1 MNDFMRGNMPEGEE
15 APPPGVRTMAI
26 VRWVILAGVVLA
38 ALYTLSLA
46 FLPARSGATA
56 VKDESAGDG
65 HAGHEHAGK
74 YYCPMHPQIVSDQPG
89 QCPICSMTLV
99 PMKQGGATAATSTPP
114 TVPGLASVDAP
125 ADRVQAI
132 GIRVEAAQRSDL
144 APSLRAV
151 ARIAADESRLAR
163 IHVRFGGYVEKLF
176 VAEQGAPVKKGQPLA
191 AIYSDEVFRI
201 EQELLQ
207 AKDWGDGLA
216 DRARQRLRVLGMSQD
231 EISAMVG
238 RGKPDEVVTIRSPVA
253 GYVVALNVVQ
263 GDRVDPDRELFE
275 VADPS
280 RVWAIADVYERDL
293 ARVKPGLAA
302 ALTLDAYPGKRFDGR
317 IEYVYPRLESE
328 TRTLPVRVAFA
339 NAQGS
344 LKPGLFGTVEIRL
357 PGKKG
362 VTVPSEAV
370 IDTGDRRYVF
380 VEASPGHF
388 DPRVVT
394 TGERS
399 GERIEILDG
408 VAVGERV
415 ASSGNFFIDSESRLK
430 ASIAQAPT
438 AAPSGGAKV
447 SPPPGSGP
455 DCDSEFDAAGM
466 PDKYQQCKS
475 CERIHR
481 GMGTME
487 ADCKNAIPK
496 PWRKP

>member
-1 MNDFMRGNMPEGEE
+1 MNDATRNPIPEGEE
-15 APPPGVRTMAI
+15 GPPPGVRTMAI

-38 ALYTLSLA
+38 ALYTLGLA

-56 VKDESAGDG
+56 PGGE
-65 HAGHEHAGK
+65 HAGHEHATK

-99 PMKQGGATAATSTPP
+99 PMTEGAATPASTAPA
-114 TVPGLASVDAP
+114 VPGLASVAAP

-132 GIRVEAAQRSDL
+132 GIRVEPARRSPL
-144 APSLRAV
+144 ALTLRAV
-151 ARIAADESRLAR
+151 ARIEADESRLAR

-176 VAEQGAPVKKGQPLA
+176 VAEQGAPVRKGQPLA
-191 AIYSDEVFRI
+191 AIYSDEVFRV

-207 AKDWGDGLA
+207 ARDWGDGLA
-216 DRARQRLRVLGMSQD
+216 DRARQRLRVLGISPG
-231 EISAMVG
+231 EIAAMVR
-238 RGKPDEVVTIRSPVA
+238 RGKPDEAVTIRSPVS
-253 GYVVALNVVQ
+253 GYVVALNVIQ

-275 VADPS
+275 VADLS

-317 IEYVYPRLESE
+317 IEYVYPRLDTE
-328 TRTLPVRVAFA
+328 TRTLRVRVALP

-344 LKPGLFGTVEIRL
+344 LKPGLFGAVEIRL
-357 PGKKG
+357 PPKDG
-362 VTVPSEAV
+362 VTVPAEAA

-380 VEASPGHF
+380 VETAPGRF
-388 DPRVVT
+388 DPRVVVP
-394 TGERS
+394 GEHS
-399 GERIEILDG
+399 GDRIEILEG
-408 VAVGERV
+408 IAEGERV
-415 ASSGNFFIDSESRLK
+415 ASSGNFFIDSESRLR
-430 ASIAQAPT
+430 ASIAQAPAPP
-438 AAPSGGAKV
+438 AAPGAPRPA
-447 SPPPGSGP
+447 PPPGSGP
-455 DCDSEFDAAGM
+455 DCDTDFDVAGL
-466 PDKYQQCKS
+466 PDKYQQCKA

>member
-1 MNDFMRGNMPEGEE
+1 MNDVSRGPTPEGEE
-15 APPPGVRTMAI
+15 GPPPGVRTMAI

-38 ALYTLSLA
+38 AIYTLALA
-46 FLPARSGATA
+46 FLPSRSGATA
-56 VKDESAGDG
+56 ASGEY
-65 HAGHEHAGK
+65 AGHEHATK

-99 PMKQGGATAATSTPP
+99 VMKEGGSVPAPASNAPV
-114 TVPGLASVDAP
+114 VPGLAPVDAP
-125 ADRVQAI
+125 PDRVQAI
-132 GIRVEAAQRSDL
+132 GIRVETAQRSPL

-176 VAEQGAPVKKGQPLA
+176 VAEQGAPVRKGQPLA
-191 AIYSDEVFRI
+191 AIYSDEIFRI

-216 DRARQRLRVLGMSQD
+216 DRARQRLRVLGIAPE
-231 EISAMVG
+231 EIAAMVK
-238 RGKPDEVVTIRSPVA
+238 RGKPDEVVTIRSPVE
-253 GYVVALNVVQ
+253 GYVVALSVVQ

-275 VADPS
+275 VADLS
-280 RVWAIADVYERDL
+280 RVWAVADVYERDL
-293 ARVKPGLAA
+293 GRVKQGLAA
-302 ALTLDAYPGKRFDGR
+302 VLTLDAYPGKRFDGR
-317 IEYVYPRLESE
+317 IEYVYPRLDSE

-339 NAQGS
+339 NAQGA

-357 PGKKG
+357 SAKDG
-362 VTVPSEAV
+362 VTVPAEAV

-380 VEASPGHF
+380 VETAPGHF

-394 TGERS
+394 MGERTGERA
-399 GERIEILDG
+399 EILDG
-408 VAVGERV
+408 IAEGERV

-430 ASIAQAPT
+430 ASIAQAP
-438 AAPSGGAKV
+438 APPAVPSASK
-447 SPPPGSGP
+447 SPQPPGSGP
-455 DCDSEFDAAGM
+455 DCDTDFDASGM
-466 PDKYQQCKS
+466 PDKYQQCKA

-496 PWRKP
+496 PWRNP

>member
-1 MNDFMRGNMPEGEE
+1 MNDDTREPMPEGEE

-26 VRWVILAGVVLA
+26 VRWVLLAGVVLA
-38 ALYTLSLA
+38 ALYTLGLA
-46 FLPARSGATA
+46 FLPSRSGAAAT
-56 VKDESAGDG
+56 KDE
-65 HAGHEHAGK
+65 HAGHEHATR
-74 YYCPMHPQIVSDQPG
+74 YSCPMHPQIVSEQPG

-99 PMKQGGATAATSTPP
+99 PMKEAATPAATSTTPA
-114 TVPGLASVDAP
+114 VPGLAPVEAP
-125 ADRVQAI
+125 PDRIQAI
-132 GIRVEAAQRSDL
+132 GIRVEAARRAPL

-163 IHVRFGGYVEKLF
+163 IHVRFGGYVEKLY
-176 VAEQGAPVKKGQPLA
+176 VAEQGTPVRKGQPLA

-216 DRARQRLRVLGMSQD
+216 ERARQRLRVLGISPD
-231 EISAMVG
+231 EIAAMVR
-238 RGKPDEVVTIRSPVA
+238 RGKPDEAVTIRSPAA

-275 VADPS
+275 VADLS

-302 ALTLDAYPGKRFDGR
+302 TLLLDAYPGERFDGR
-317 IEYVYPRLESE
+317 IEYVYPRLDSE

-339 NAQGS
+339 NAQGA

-357 PGKKG
+357 LAKSG

-380 VEASPGHF
+380 VETAPGHF
-388 DPRVVT
+388 EPRVVT
-394 TGERS
+394 MGERS
-399 GERIEILDG
+399 GDQAEILEG
-408 VAVGERV
+408 VAEGERV

-430 ASIAQAPT
+430 ASIAQAPMAIGASGEAK
-438 AAPSGGAKV
+438 AAPPA
-447 SPPPGSGP
+447 GSGP
-455 DCDSEFDAAGM
+455 DCYADFDPSGM
-466 PDKYQQCKS
+466 PDKYQQCKA

-487 ADCKNAIPK
+487 ADCKKAIAK

>member
-1 MNDFMRGNMPEGEE
+1 MNDLTRESMPEGEE
-15 APPPGVRTMAI
+15 APPRGVRTMAI

-46 FLPARSGATA
+46 FLPARSSATA
-56 VKDESAGDG
+56 PKDE

-89 QCPICSMTLV
+89 QCPICSMSLV
-99 PMKQGGATAATSTPP
+99 PMKQGASPPPAAANMNPA
-114 TVPGLASVDAP
+114 VPGLSSVDAP

-132 GIRVEAAQRSDL
+132 GIRVEAAQRGAL

-151 ARIAADESRLAR
+151 ARIAADESRLSR
-163 IHVRFGGYVEKLF
+163 IHVRFGGYVERLF
-176 VAEQGAPVKKGQPLA
+176 VAEQGAPVKRGQPLA

-216 DRARQRLRVLGMSQD
+216 DRARQRLRALGIGLD
-231 EISAMVG
+231 EIAAVAQ
-238 RGKPDEVVTIRSPVA
+238 RGKPSEVVTIRSPVA
-253 GYVVALNVVQ
+253 GYVVSLNVVQ

-275 VADPS
+275 VADLS

-302 ALTLDAYPGKRFDGR
+302 ALTLDAYPGERFDGR

-339 NAQGS
+339 NAQGA
-344 LKPGLFGTVEIRL
+344 LKPGLFGNVEIRL
-357 PGKKG
+357 PAKSG

-380 VEASPGHF
+380 VETAPGHF

-399 GERIEILDG
+399 GERVEVLDG
-408 VAVGERV
+408 IAAGERV

-430 ASIAQAPT
+430 ASIAQAPSG
-438 AAPSGGAKV
+438 APSGGAKAA
-447 SPPPGSGP
+447 PPPGSGP
-455 DCDSEFDAAGM
+455 DCDADFDASGM
-466 PDKYQQCKS
+466 PDKFQQCKS

-481 GMGTME
+481 GMGMME
-487 ADCKNAIPK
+487 EDCKNAIPK
-496 PWRKP
+496 PWTKL

>member
-1 MNDFMRGNMPEGEE
+1 MNDLSRGPMPEGEE

-26 VRWVILAGVVLA
+26 ARWVILAGVVVA

-46 FLPARSGATA
+46 FVPARSGATA
-56 VKDESAGDG
+56 SKDE
-65 HAGHEHAGK
+65 HAGHEHPTK

-89 QCPICSMTLV
+89 QQCPICSMTLV
-99 PMKQGGATAATSTPP
+99 PMKEGGSKQATTTSAA
-114 TVPGLASVDAP
+114 TVPGLAPVDAP

-132 GIRVEAAQRSDL
+132 GIRVEAAQRSPL

-191 AIYSDEVFRI
+191 AIYSDELFRI

-216 DRARQRLRVLGMSQD
+216 ERARQRLRLLGISPD
-231 EISAMVG
+231 EIAAMVN

-275 VADPS
+275 VADLS

-317 IEYVYPRLESE
+317 IEYVYPRLEPE

-357 PGKKG
+357 PAKKG
-362 VTVPSEAV
+362 VTVPAEAV

-380 VEASPGHF
+380 IEASPGHF

-399 GERIEILDG
+399 GERVEILDG

-430 ASIAQAPT
+430 ASIAEAP
-438 AAPSGGAKV
+438 AAGAK
-447 SPPPGSGP
+447 P
-455 DCDSEFDAAGM
+455 
-466 PDKYQQCKS
+466 
-475 CERIHR
+475 
-481 GMGTME
+481 
-487 ADCKNAIPK
+487 
-496 PWRKP
+496 

>member
-1 MNDFMRGNMPEGEE
+1 MNDFTHDPMPEGDE

-38 ALYTLSLA
+38 ALYTLGLA
-46 FLPARSGATA
+46 FLPARTSATA
-56 VKDESAGDG
+56 PKDE

-89 QCPICSMTLV
+89 QCPICSMSLV
-99 PMKQGGATAATSTPP
+99 PMKTSDSKAAATSDAPA
-114 TVPGLASVDAP
+114 VSGLASVDAP

-132 GIRVEAAQRSDL
+132 GIRVEAAQRSAL

-176 VAEQGAPVKKGQPLA
+176 VAEQGAAVKKGQPLA

-216 DRARQRLRVLGMSQD
+216 DRARQRLSVLGIGPD
-231 EISAMVG
+231 EIAALVR
-238 RGKPDEVVTIRSPVA
+238 RGKPSEVVTIRSPVT

-275 VADPS
+275 VADLS

-293 ARVKPGLAA
+293 ARVKPGLSA

-317 IEYVYPRLESE
+317 IDYVYPRLESE
-328 TRTLPVRVAFA
+328 TRTLPVRVALA
-339 NAQGS
+339 NAEGA
-344 LKPGLFGTVEIRL
+344 LKPGLFGIVEIGL
-357 PGKKG
+357 PTKSG

-380 VEASPGHF
+380 VETAAGHF

-399 GERIEILDG
+399 GERVEILEG
-408 VAVGERV
+408 LVAGERV
-415 ASSGNFFIDSESRLK
+415 ASSGNFFIDSESRLR
-430 ASIAQAPT
+430 ASIAEAPAT
-438 AAPSGGAKV
+438 TPVTGAK
-447 SPPPGSGP
+447 P
-455 DCDSEFDAAGM
+455 
-466 PDKYQQCKS
+466 
-475 CERIHR
+475 
-481 GMGTME
+481 
-487 ADCKNAIPK
+487 
-496 PWRKP
+496 